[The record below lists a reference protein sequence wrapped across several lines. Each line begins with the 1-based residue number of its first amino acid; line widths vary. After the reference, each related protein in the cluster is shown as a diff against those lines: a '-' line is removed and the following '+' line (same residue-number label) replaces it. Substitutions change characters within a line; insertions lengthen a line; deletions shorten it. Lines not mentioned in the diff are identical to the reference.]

1 MDFTQFKTKLTS
13 QFENKANVPEVFEEL
28 EASYQQ
34 LLAMSEQLEQ
44 SEKKY
49 ALLIQN
55 MNDIVWISD
64 PDGTIIYIN
73 HYVTELLG
81 YNRDEMIGRP
91 LYAFMCPLHNY
102 KSGPCQNVVAL
113 MAIQDFDHEE
123 LWMLHKDGNTRKV
136 LEVNSKRVF
145 WNDEVVE
152 IQGVGRDITER
163 IQIQRK
169 INKRNKQMDFI
180 NELSMAITTNLSLN
194 DLDGLLNDICKNIV
208 NVMHVPLCTVRLIE
222 DESLHLKSVC
232 GKIKHLV
239 NTSPMPI
246 IGWESEIAFKTGEP
260 VVTQLDAIT
269 KDHLHFNSILREN
282 KIETVTTIPLIANEK
297 PLGVLIISTDE
308 SYDQDYVMTLSS
320 IANNIAFA
328 IEKSNLYRDLK
339 QFYVKIITTLVAAIE
354 AKDTYTQGHSMRV
367 SNYAVKISKQMGLSK
382 DAIEEIEIAGLLHD
396 VGKIGISD
404 TILTKPGRLTQEEYE
419 VIKNHPLIGAKILE
433 PIGLSDNIMFAVKQ
447 HHLRFDLTGYPHTP
461 DLEHITLYARIIGVA
476 DALDAMTSN
485 RSYKS
490 MITTEQA
497 IEELLAYSGTQ
508 FCPEV
513 VNATVDY
520 LSKGRS

>member
-1 MDFTQFKTKLTS
+1 MDFTQFKNKLTS
-13 QFENKANVPEVFEEL
+13 QFENKSSVPEIYEEL

-44 SEKKY
+44 SENRY
-49 ALLIQN
+49 SLLIQN

-64 PDGTIIYIN
+64 SVGTILYIN
-73 HYVTELLG
+73 HYVTDLLG
-81 YNRDEMIGRP
+81 YERDEMIGRP

-102 KSGPCQNVVAL
+102 KSGPCKNVVNL
-113 MAIQDFDHEE
+113 MSKQDFDHEE

-145 WNDEVVE
+145 YNGQTVE
-152 IQGVGRDITER
+152 IQGVGRDVTER

-208 NVMHVPLCTVRLIE
+208 NVMHVPLCTIRLIE
-222 DESLHLKSVC
+222 ENELHLKSVC
-232 GKIKHLV
+232 GRIRHLV

-246 IGWESEIAFKTGEP
+246 IGWESEIAFRTGEP
-260 VVTQLDAIT
+260 VVTHLDTLT

-339 QFYVKIITTLVAAIE
+339 QFYVKIIATLVAAIE
-354 AKDTYTQGHSMRV
+354 AKDTYTQGHSLRV
-367 SNYAVKISKQMGLSK
+367 SQYALKISKQMGLDK
-382 DAIEEIEIAGLLHD
+382 DALEEIEIAGLLHD

-404 TILTKPGRLTQEEYE
+404 SILTKPGQLTKDEYE
-419 VIKNHPLIGAKILE
+419 IIKNHPLIGAKILE
-433 PIGLSDNIMFAVKQ
+433 PIGLSDNIMCAVKQ
-447 HHLRFDLTGYPHTP
+447 HHLRFDLTGYPVTP
-461 DLEHITLYARIIGVA
+461 ELDQITIYARIIGVA

-490 MITTEQA
+490 MISKQQA
-497 IEELLAYSGTQ
+497 IDELLTCSGSQ

-513 VNATVDY
+513 VQAAVEY
-520 LSKGRS
+520 LVKGRS

>member
-1 MDFTQFKTKLTS
+1 M
-13 QFENKANVPEVFEEL
+13 
-28 EASYQQ
+28 
-34 LLAMSEQLEQ
+34 
-44 SEKKY
+44 
-49 ALLIQN
+49 
-55 MNDIVWISD
+55 
-64 PDGTIIYIN
+64 
-73 HYVTELLG
+73 
-81 YNRDEMIGRP
+81 
-91 LYAFMCPLHNY
+91 
-102 KSGPCQNVVAL
+102 
-113 MAIQDFDHEE
+113 
-123 LWMLHKDGNTRKV
+123 
-136 LEVNSKRVF
+136 
-145 WNDEVVE
+145 
-152 IQGVGRDITER
+152 
-163 IQIQRK
+163 
-169 INKRNKQMDFI
+169 
-180 NELSMAITTNLSLN
+180 
-194 DLDGLLNDICKNIV
+194 
-208 NVMHVPLCTVRLIE
+208 
-222 DESLHLKSVC
+222 
-232 GKIKHLV
+232 V

-246 IGWESEIAFKTGEP
+246 IGWESEIAFKTCEP

-433 PIGLSDNIMFAVKQ
+433 PIGLSDNIMYAVKQ